1 MPHRQ
6 KQIWVMAVQM
16 FKDQTASDG
25 DVWYEQWEAAMRCSN
40 TPSNGHIEK
49 DSQA

>member
-25 DVWYEQWEAAMRCSN
+25 DVWYEQQEAAVRCSN
-40 TPSNGHIEK
+40 TPSNGHFE
-49 DSQA
+49 